1 MDALLRLGVRSVP
14 VVAVGDKFVFA
25 QSLADVA
32 ELIGVDYDATPDL
45 SPDELVQRLDTVL
58 ATAARLVRQIPADA
72 LEKDVRGRRR
82 SLRQLSYHIFRIAE
96 AFLEVTIEVGE
107 TLELDHI
114 NAAAPGDMRTTE
126 QISDYGDGLRRRLA
140 AWWDGETDRACARTV
155 PVYWG
160 AQKLHHVLERTT
172 WHPAQHVRQ
181 ITSLLEEAGIAPDG
195 ALTAAD
201 LAGLPLPE
209 QVWDD

>member
-14 VVAVGDKFVFA
+14 VVAVGEKFVFA

-32 ELIGVDYDATPDL
+32 ELIGIAYDATPNL
-45 SPDELVQRLDTVL
+45 SPDDLVQRLDTVL
-58 ATAARLVRQIPADA
+58 AAAARLVRQIPA
-72 LEKDVRGRRR
+72 EKLPEDVRGRKR
-82 SLRQLSYHIFRIAE
+82 SLRQLSYHVFCIAE
-96 AFLEVTIEVGE
+96 AFLKVTIEAGE

-114 NAAAPGDMRTTE
+114 NATVPDDMQTTD
-126 QISDYGDGLRRRLA
+126 QIADYGDGVRRRLA

-160 AQKLHHVLERTT
+160 EQPLHHVLERTT

-181 ITSLLEEAGIAPDG
+181 IAALLDEAGIVPDG
-195 ALTAAD
+195 PLSTAD
-201 LAGLPLPE
+201 LADLPLPE